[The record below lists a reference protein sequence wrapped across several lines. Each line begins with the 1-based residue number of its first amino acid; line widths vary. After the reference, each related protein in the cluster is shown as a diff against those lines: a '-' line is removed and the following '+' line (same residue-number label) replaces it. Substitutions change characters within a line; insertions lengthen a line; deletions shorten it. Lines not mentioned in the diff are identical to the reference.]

1 MGTGAIIASVHVDE
15 DEVDDDMVVYSAAMA
30 ATSTSKPSND
40 AAIATK
46 LLKSVKEDYEVR
58 GSGVKPRPIGKTKE
72 QLKANSSKEW
82 ASNSNVK
89 PAKPGLDDAK
99 PVNRQGLPAIIKIN
113 GVEAY
118 TCWDSGSELDAISS
132 DFTRAVG
139 IKPTPKK
146 NSLRIRLGTKGSE
159 SATSYESTPV
169 LDFGN
174 TKVIRSLDVVNL
186 DRWDVLLGN
195 PFCNQY
201 GVVLDYKNRTIRFG
215 NTTVKAL
222 SRDEE
227 MAVRKGGKTPRL
239 HAATQ

>member
-1 MGTGAIIASVHVDE
+1 M
-15 DEVDDDMVVYSAAMA
+15 
-30 ATSTSKPSND
+30 P
-40 AAIATK
+40 
-46 LLKSVKEDYEVR
+46 
-58 GSGVKPRPIGKTKE
+58 
-72 QLKANSSKEW
+72 Q
-82 ASNSNVK
+82 
-89 PAKPGLDDAK
+89 
-99 PVNRQGLPAIIKIN
+99 IKIN

-222 SRDEE
+222 SHEE
-227 MAVRKGGKTPRL
+227 EAVVRKGGKNPRL